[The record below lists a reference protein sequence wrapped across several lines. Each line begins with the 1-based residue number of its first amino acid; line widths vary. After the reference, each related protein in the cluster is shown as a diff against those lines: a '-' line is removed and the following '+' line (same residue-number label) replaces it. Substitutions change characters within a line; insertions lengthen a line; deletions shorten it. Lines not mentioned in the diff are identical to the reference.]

1 MTLYHFNFLDEAE
14 KANIVWEKG
23 VLVGERNDAF
33 HQIRLYQV
41 DAFYVEVYHHT
52 HFNVITSFKS
62 FSSLKK
68 LEPYLEEISLEGLV

>member
-1 MTLYHFNFLDEAE
+1 LDEAE

-23 VLVGERNDAF
+23 VLVGERSDAF

-41 DAFYVEVYHHT
+41 DGFYVEVYHHT

-62 FSSLKK
+62 FSNMKK